1 LIGVVHARLLPLLAL
16 LLAMALCAQGGVP
29 EIEIRLE
36 SHLTSYATKA
46 GTEFS
51 AVVTSPLE
59 SDGDVLMPP
68 GTRIWGRVRRAS
80 AIGVGLR
87 RERANLDLEFF
98 EYELTDGRRYPLVA
112 SLRKVSNARRVRG
125 ILAADS
131 PYGLLSSVWLRP
143 ALNVPAGLTSATGM
157 VWTRMALGPMGTL
170 GLMGVRMLILRW
182 PEPEIHMP
190 PGTEMRLAIEE
201 LPADAPRFPMPVCD
215 PLEAE
220 VQDELLNRSHL
231 VMKSDGRTAQDVI
244 NVAFLGTREQLSHA
258 FELAGWSTA
267 EALTRRSFAKT
278 YSALTRRKGYATAPV
293 SLLLY
298 ENRAPDLVFQKSWN
312 TLLKRHH
319 VRIWQAG
326 TLDGLELWV
335 GAGTHDVGFAF
346 DRKGMTLTHQI
357 DPRIDWERSKIVN
370 DLTYAG
376 CTEHVHYLDRREAIR
391 RPTGRPGVR
400 SDGALA
406 VVGLQ
411 DCAGT
416 VAGEGLEPPPKPGG
430 KLKLLTR
437 RLLLETRHT
446 ILRGNV
452 VYLAYRAFKVRNTG
466 FHAVS
471 SVPE

>member
-1 LIGVVHARLLPLLAL
+1 LPAL
-16 LLAMALCAQGGVP
+16 GLWIALALCAQGGVP
-29 EIEIRLE
+29 EVEIRLE
-36 SHLTSYATKA
+36 SHLTSYSTKA
-46 GTEFS
+46 GAEFS
-51 AVVTSPLE
+51 AVVISPLE

-68 GTRIWGRVRRAS
+68 GTRVWGRVRKAS
-80 AIGVGLR
+80 AIGIGLR
-87 RERANLDLEFF
+87 RERASLELEFF
-98 EYELTDGRRYPLVA
+98 EYELADGRRFPLEA
-112 SLRKVSNARRVRG
+112 SLRKVANAREEVLRDGRVRG

-170 GLMGVRMLILRW
+170 GLMGVRILILRW

-190 PGTEMRLAIEE
+190 PGTEMILAIEA
-201 LPADAPRFPMPVCD
+201 LPAEAPRFPVPVCD
-215 PLEAE
+215 PLGAE
-220 VQDELLNRSHL
+220 VQDDLLNRSHL
-231 VMKSDGRTAQDVI
+231 VMKADGRTAQDVI
-244 NVAFLGTREQLSHA
+244 NIAFLGTREQLSHA
-258 FELAGWSTA
+258 FELSGWSTA
-267 EALTRRSFAKT
+267 EPLTRRSITKT
-278 YSALTRRKGYATAPV
+278 HTALTKRQGYPTAPV

-298 ENRAPDLVFQKSWN
+298 EKKGPELVFQKCWN

-319 VRIWQAG
+319 VRIWRAG
-326 TLDGLELWV
+326 TVDGRQLWV
-335 GAGTHDVGFAF
+335 GAGTHDVGIAF
-346 DRKGMTLTHQI
+346 DRKGMTLTHKI
-357 DPRIDWERSKIVN
+357 DPRIDWERAKMVN

-376 CTEHVHYLDRREAIR
+376 CTDHVHYLDRRDAIR
-391 RPTGRPGVR
+391 RPSTRPGVR

-406 VVGLQ
+406 VVSLQ

-416 VAGEGLEPPPKPGG
+416 IPGEGLEPPPKPGG

-452 VYLAYRAFKVRNTG
+452 IYLAYRAFKVRNTG
-466 FHAVS
+466 FHAVA